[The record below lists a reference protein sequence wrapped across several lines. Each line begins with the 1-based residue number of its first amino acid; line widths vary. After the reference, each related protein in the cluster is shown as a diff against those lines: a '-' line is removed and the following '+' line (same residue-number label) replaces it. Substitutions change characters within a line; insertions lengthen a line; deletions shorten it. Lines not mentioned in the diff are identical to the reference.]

1 MKVLDFETRSQIAKE
16 CINRVCE
23 AANLKTSDK
32 KKKIDKRFRMLS
44 DTPRLENAG
53 ENVNLTITSS
63 FLNLT
68 IMETGKV
75 SYLLLNFHLIKV

>member
-1 MKVLDFETRSQIAKE
+1 MKVLDFNTRSEIAKE

-32 KKKIDKRFRMLS
+32 KKKVDKRFKMLS

-53 ENVNLTITSS
+53 ANVNLTITSS
-63 FLNLT
+63 YLNLT
-68 IMETGKV
+68 VMETGKV
-75 SYLLLNFHLIKV
+75 SSLL